1 MLKRNVVQ
9 IVNWLAELCIWIQRK
24 TNIGNFK
31 QSESKHNRGE
41 LSIKRGEIAVV
52 LDGYE
57 FSFTFITKISFKGA
71 KPKIPLIRRFV
82 VDNVG
87 SGGLNR
93 NLTDFALDKVSK
105 CEGLQTEVG
114 K

>member
-1 MLKRNVVQ
+1 M
-9 IVNWLAELCIWIQRK
+9 
-24 TNIGNFK
+24 
-31 QSESKHNRGE
+31 
-41 LSIKRGEIAVV
+41 

-82 VDNVG
+82 VDNVS
-87 SGGLNR
+87 SGCLNR

-105 CEGLQTEVG
+105 CEGLQTKVG
-114 K
+114 IKFLYLYTATVTYERNCHKL